1 MSEFWMFE
9 WDDMSPETPSNVSER
24 GGVVRVGQAVVV
36 VMVRAAILTALRAYC
51 GFFLVFFCLIM
62 KKTDVITPCDWMPGG
77 RPYGVVDI

>member
-51 GFFLVFFCLIM
+51 GFFLVFFFCENL
-62 KKTDVITPCDWMPGG
+62 
-77 RPYGVVDI
+77 